1 MTEKGGTV
9 VWEIEVRRD
18 PASLVP
24 VHAGIVPFPENH
36 VEAGIVPILESRIDA
51 GIVHVHAD
59 MLTKVPTPQRSE
71 SPTTLL
77 WML

>member
-1 MTEKGGTV
+1 MTEKEGIL
-9 VWEIEVRRD
+9 VWEIDVGRD
-18 PASLVP
+18 PVSPVP